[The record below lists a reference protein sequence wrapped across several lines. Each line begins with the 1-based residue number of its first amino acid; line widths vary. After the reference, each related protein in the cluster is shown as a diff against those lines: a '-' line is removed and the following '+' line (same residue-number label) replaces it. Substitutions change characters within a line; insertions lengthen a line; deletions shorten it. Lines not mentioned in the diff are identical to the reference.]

1 MYKYLCYSE
10 TLYAF
15 LQYLLINKM
24 DIENTLFIFSE
35 SMDKLIGE
43 NFKCNKIILKK
54 KKGTFFQKK
63 KIEYQNYKKLNSIL
77 SNSKEIKVYL
87 QDHLPEAEYF
97 LEKFNCYLLEDGTDS
112 YNLKKINRNQKEYRR
127 KKYKIRLLRK
137 LLGGALRRYPKY
149 GFSNKVIGIYMNGFF
164 EIPNELKK
172 KVIKLDIKKL
182 FNSLTNEEKE
192 KLFNIF
198 SLKLDILNKIENKIL
213 LLTQP
218 LSEDGVM
225 IENEKIGLYK
235 DVQKKFK
242 GSFVIKSHP
251 REQTDYQ
258 KYFPD
263 VYILPQNFP
272 AELFLFIDAKLS
284 EVVTIF
290 STAALNL
297 KRNYKVSFLGT
308 KDYPKLLER
317 FGVIED
323 K

>member
-54 KKGTFFQKK
+54 KKGTFLQKK

-77 SNSKEIKVYL
+77 SNNKDIKVYL

-127 KKYKIRLLRK
+127 KKYKIRLLKK

-164 EIPNELKK
+164 EIPSELKK

-182 FNSLTNEEKE
+182 FNRLTIEEKE

-198 SLKLDILNKIENKIL
+198 SLKLDILNKIEDKIL

-235 DVQKKFK
+235 DIQKNFE
-242 GSFVIKSHP
+242 GEFVIKSHP

-258 KYFPD
+258 KYFPE

-284 EVVTIF
+284 EVITIF

-297 KRNYKVSFLGT
+297 KGSYKVSFLGT
-308 KDYPKLLER
+308 RNYPKLLER

>member
-242 GSFVIKSHP
+242 GNFVIKSHP

-297 KRNYKVSFLGT
+297 KGSYKISFLGT
-308 KDYPKLLER
+308 RNYPKLLER

>member
-198 SLKLDILNKIENKIL
+198 SLKLDILNK
-213 LLTQP
+213 
-218 LSEDGVM
+218 G
-225 IENEKIGLYK
+225 Y
-235 DVQKKFK
+235 
-242 GSFVIKSHP
+242 
-251 REQTDYQ
+251 
-258 KYFPD
+258 
-263 VYILPQNFP
+263 
-272 AELFLFIDAKLS
+272 
-284 EVVTIF
+284 VTTN
-290 STAALNL
+290 S
-297 KRNYKVSFLGT
+297 
-308 KDYPKLLER
+308 
-317 FGVIED
+317 
-323 K
+323 

>member
-235 DVQKKFK
+235 DIQKKFK
-242 GSFVIKSHP
+242 GNFVIKSHP
-251 REQTDYQ
+251 REQTDYR
-258 KYFPD
+258 KYFPE
-263 VYILPQNFP
+263 VYILPKNFP

-297 KRNYKVSFLGT
+297 KGSYKISFLGT
-308 KDYPKLLER
+308 RDYPKLLER

>member
-77 SNSKEIKVYL
+77 SNSKDIKVYL

-112 YNLKKINRNQKEYRR
+112 YNLKKINRNQEKYKY
-127 KKYKIRLLRK
+127 KKYRIKPLRK
-137 LLGGALRRYPKY
+137 LLGGPLKRYPRY
-149 GFSNKVIGIYMNGFF
+149 GFSNKIIGIYMNCIF

-172 KVIKLDIKKL
+172 KVIKLDIKEL
-182 FNSLTNEEKE
+182 FNSLSNEKKE

-218 LSEDGVM
+218 LSEDSLM
-225 IENEKIGLYK
+225 TEFEKVELYK
-235 DVQKKFK
+235 DIQKKFK
-242 GSFVIKSHP
+242 GNFVIKSHP
-251 REQTDYQ
+251 REQTDYR
-258 KYFPD
+258 KYFPG
-263 VYILPQNFP
+263 VYILPKNFP

-297 KRNYKVSFLGT
+297 KGSYKISFLGT
-308 KDYPKLLER
+308 RDYPKLLER

>member
-1 MYKYLCYSE
+1 
-10 TLYAF
+10 
-15 LQYLLINKM
+15 
-24 DIENTLFIFSE
+24 
-35 SMDKLIGE
+35 
-43 NFKCNKIILKK
+43 
-54 KKGTFFQKK
+54 
-63 KIEYQNYKKLNSIL
+63 
-77 SNSKEIKVYL
+77 
-87 QDHLPEAEYF
+87 
-97 LEKFNCYLLEDGTDS
+97 
-112 YNLKKINRNQKEYRR
+112 
-127 KKYKIRLLRK
+127 
-137 LLGGALRRYPKY
+137 
-149 GFSNKVIGIYMNGFF
+149 MNGFF

-172 KVIKLDIKKL
+172 KVKKIDIKKL

-242 GSFVIKSHP
+242 GNFVIKSHP

-263 VYILPQNFP
+263 VFILPQNFP